1 MFRSEYEGVREGNK
15 YGTVQ
20 ELRSTFSH
28 TKSINIDFSFVCFVS
43 SYVEKMGKTKQ
54 KIK

>member
-1 MFRSEYEGVREGNK
+1 MFIIYDMILNIYVIIFFLFFIVILFVTNK

-28 TKSINIDFSFVCFVS
+28 TKSINIDFARH
-43 SYVEKMGKTKQ
+43 KHN
-54 KIK
+54 